1 MSNAKENEQGANMG
15 RICEEIWLV
24 RTTSLNCGGNS
35 GRDVCRG
42 ERGSFYMYNGDMLL
56 LKAQQI
62 PCTESC
68 GLLGEH
74 QKDRTRM
81 FF

>member
-1 MSNAKENEQGANMG
+1 MGNTKENEQGANMR

-42 ERGSFYMYNGDMLL
+42 KRGSFHRYNSNMLL

-62 PCTESC
+62 PCTVDF
-68 GLLGEH
+68 LGSIR
-74 QKDRTRM
+74 RTGQGC
-81 FF
+81 FFD

>member
-1 MSNAKENEQGANMG
+1 MGNAKENEQGANMR
-15 RICEEIWLV
+15 RIYEEIWFV
-24 RTTSLNCGGNS
+24 RTTSLNCDGNS
-35 GRDVCRG
+35 RREVCRG
-42 ERGSFYMYNGDMLL
+42 ERGSFYRYNGDMLL
-56 LKAQQI
+56 LKVQQI
-62 PCTESC
+62 PCTKSC